1 MAYLDCSE
9 AWESAPPSPTASS
22 YADGSHFSRLSTPL
36 LPPVYARLPILTQL
50 WLQSRLT
57 RRAARELKRTLRQER
72 EREIRRGFEIYSDEK
87 GTMTGEDGRSPGKR
101 LSPKT
106 VLRLP
111 RGPGAKPPDVG
122 EIEKM
127 MEVMERD
134 ESMRRGDVLA
144 LGEAQALVSAESVDT
159 ADPKA
164 VDFMTDPR
172 EELDAEYADADE
184 DGPDGA
190 HALVLPSGRLDP
202 SAFRD
207 AGWARP
213 ATLSNVGLQLDIC
226 RLLWPKVWRAL
237 WAERRW
243 SGNMLMYLFR
253 VVYDGLST
261 TLNLWADQRM
271 FDLVEQSFKTGV
283 PATWHEALIAVG
295 MALGVRA
302 FSELVEW
309 ITSRATRQLE
319 SYVDFCM
326 ERAYLRAQLGMTL
339 QARNSPLHTAR
350 VHEAGVF
357 AGFEPQFGL
366 ERPISGPWMMVRTFG
381 DAMSLVIRVG
391 VQGAMLGRML
401 YSAFSGN
408 PRYRWGNAA
417 LLTLSLAPAIIQIG
431 LGRAYQWL
439 ATREEQEYV
448 DPTPHRIEQAT
459 RSFATDSQYTL
470 ELVLFGLKDWVLAQW
485 EKARQE
491 INRRKQEY
499 RSRTEGFI
507 LSTAELLRN
516 GVQYGFFALVAT
528 QSVPTSFSLGAL
540 HAQTEMS
547 QNLLNAVMELKDCFQ
562 GVAQIPY
569 YLAAFVAATDDEE
582 RLGGQV
588 DYERHRVPGGM
599 RIEAKSL
606 GFTYPGADK
615 PTLHDINLSIEPG
628 QTIAI
633 VGSNGSGKTTLVKAL
648 LGLHGHT
655 GSLEVNGTEI
665 ADYDHTTLHARMS
678 CLFQD
683 YCKYQMSLR
692 VNVGLGDTKHIDDD
706 KSVLRAIRRGGA
718 RPILAKVGLEGQLN
732 PFQQPRDSG
741 RRRPRTRRDSSAP
754 AFMNGAESTETGTPM
769 TPLTPAPATP
779 AAATPGPADA
789 ADAAP
794 LTQEGLDAVSAA
806 VAEDPP
812 SSGDEDEIM
821 VREPVPGEVDV
832 GTCIS
837 GGQWQRV
844 ALSRAFMRS
853 ESADLI
859 VFDEP
864 SASLDPKAE
873 SELFDRIHSLSK
885 QNSTTI
891 FISHRY
897 ATVKRA
903 DKIAFV
909 DHGTIVEFGSHDEL
923 MAKRGKYWEMYTL
936 QAEAW
941 L

>member
-1 MAYLDCSE
+1 MVESGGPPTMAYLDRKE

-22 YADGSHFSRLSTPL
+22 YSDGTQFTRLSSPL

-57 RRAARELKRTLRQER
+57 RSASKELKTAYKAFADDER
-72 EREIRRGFEIYSDEK
+72 RREKRIQRGIFEEPKRR
-87 GTMTGEDGRSPGKR
+87 DGK
-101 LSPKT
+101 KT

-111 RGPGAKPPDVG
+111 RGPGAHRPNMAD
-122 EIEKM
+122 IEKM
-127 MEVMERD
+127 MDVMEFE
-134 ESMRRGDVLA
+134 ESLRKGEVLA
-144 LGEAQALVSAESVDT
+144 LGQPLPEEGDVEPQDT
-159 ADPKA
+159 ANEA
-164 VDFMTDPR
+164 VEDLMTDPLA
-172 EELDAEYADADE
+172 ETDPPESAAYAELQQYAPNYMLA
-184 DGPDGA
+184 
-190 HALVLPSGRLDP
+190 SGRLDP

-213 ATLSNVGLQLDIC
+213 STWSNVGLQLDIC

-243 SGNMLMYLFR
+243 TGHMILYLFR
-253 VVYDGLST
+253 VIYDGLST
-261 TLNLWADQRM
+261 TANLWADQQM
-271 FDLVEQSFKTGV
+271 FNLVERSFKTGIRT
-283 PATWHEALIAVG
+283 TWQETLVAVG
-295 MALGVRA
+295 LALGVRA
-302 FSELVEW
+302 FSEVVRLV
-309 ITSRATRQLE
+309 TRRATRQLE
-319 SYVDFCM
+319 TYVDFRM

-339 QARNSPLHTAR
+339 QARNSPLHIAR

-366 ERPISGPWMMVRTFG
+366 ERPVSGPWMMVQTFG
-381 DAMSLVIRVG
+381 EATSLLIRVG
-391 VQGAMLGRML
+391 LQGTMLARML
-401 YSAFSGN
+401 FSTFSGD

-417 LLTLSLAPAIIQIG
+417 LLTLSLAPAFLQLGFARIID
-431 LGRAYQWL
+431 WMSD
-439 ATREEQEYV
+439 REEVGFV
-448 DPTPHRIEQAT
+448 DQTPVRVEQAT
-459 RSFATDSQYTL
+459 RAFATDAQFTL

-485 EKARQE
+485 ETARQE
-491 INRRKQEY
+491 IIRRQLEY
-499 RSRTEGFI
+499 GTRVENGAEAAYT
-507 LSTAELLRN
+507 LLMST
-516 GVQYGFFALVAT
+516 VKYGFYALLAT
-528 QSVPTSFSLGAL
+528 QSVPTSFTLGAL
-540 HAQTEMS
+540 HAQSSMS
-547 QNLLNAVMELKDCFQ
+547 EDLLMAVNELKDCCQ
-562 GVAQIPY
+562 GVVQIPY
-569 YLAAFVAATDDEE
+569 YLAAFVAATDDQE
-582 RLGGQV
+582 RIGPQV
-588 DYERHRVPGGM
+588 DYESHRVPGGM
-599 RIEAKSL
+599 RIEARGL

-615 PTLHDINLSIEPG
+615 ATLHDINLTIEPG

-648 LGLHGHT
+648 LGLHGHS
-655 GSLEVNGTEI
+655 GSLRVNGTEI

-692 VNVGLGDTKHIDDD
+692 VNVGLGDTNKIEDDR
-706 KSVLRAIRRGGA
+706 SVLRAIRRGGA

-741 RRRPRTRRDSSAP
+741 RRRPRNRRVSTAP
-754 AFMNGAESTETGTPM
+754 APKDSAEVTEPG
-769 TPLTPAPATP
+769 TPLTPVPATP

-806 VAEDPP
+806 VTADAP
-812 SSGDEDEIM
+812 SSSDDEDAIV
-821 VREPVPGEVDV
+821 VREPVPGEIDA

-853 ESADLI
+853 ESADLV

-923 MAKRGKYWEMYTL
+923 MKKRGKYWEMYTL
-936 QAEAW
+936 QAEAF